1 MHIMATYGVN
11 CCVHAWISCVLAK
24 WSVCMA
30 LYFTSKWPPLTL
42 KTPREASNPKI
53 KVLITI
59 MGIKVSFKYSNALRL
74 LKMTLPKC

>member
-1 MHIMATYGVN
+1 
-11 CCVHAWISCVLAK
+11 
-24 WSVCMA
+24 MA

-74 LKMTLPKC
+74 LKMALPKC